1 MKLFILIFCTIFIWF
16 IEMLIEDALFSIL
29 VIFLVVNS
37 GSETNVNI
45 LNFFLLRLLS
55 GFEIKSILFVFIFCL
70 PWIRLCLSMS
80 KLVLNFISEIMCWLN
95 GFWEVVDDI
104 LLVVKR
110 FEIRSIGYT
119 SVLNGGVV
127 LFLEGVGWILLAFLS
142 RLSCTCYILALS
154 FLDDILVEF
163 IF

>member
-1 MKLFILIFCTIFIWF
+1 M
-16 IEMLIEDALFSIL
+16 
-29 VIFLVVNS
+29 
-37 GSETNVNI
+37 
-45 LNFFLLRLLS
+45 
-55 GFEIKSILFVFIFCL
+55 
-70 PWIRLCLSMS
+70 
-80 KLVLNFISEIMCWLN
+80 
-95 GFWEVVDDI
+95 VDDI